1 MNNSMRA
8 ASLPVHWRWPL
19 LALVLLLAAILTL
32 YVHTGLGMVA
42 IWSVSDTYAHGFVV
56 PFISLWLIWRI
67 RHSLAVLV
75 PRPSPSAWIFML
87 GAAGLWLAGDLV
99 AVNAV
104 THLSLVILLVL
115 AVPSILGWSVA
126 WAMAFPLGFLFFAV
140 PIGDFMLPYFME
152 WTADFTVLAL
162 RVSGIPVYRE
172 GLQFIIPSGA
182 WSVVEAC
189 SGIRY
194 MIASVTVGC
203 LFAYLSYSSLTKRFI
218 FVGVAI
224 LVPLVANWMRAYMIV
239 MIGHLSGNELAT
251 GVDHL
256 IYGWVFFGVVILI
269 MLFIGARWADAPMP
283 PSGPVNM
290 APPPAHLQARGKF
303 ITIAT
308 VVALLIVASPHLL
321 ERALAL
327 GANTSP
333 VVLASPVVKV
343 PWQNADTPPSDW
355 APSFKLPSATIHTGY
370 SSQQGE
376 VVGVHL
382 SYYRAQ
388 DYERKLVTSVNVL
401 VSSDNKQWAQVSG
414 SSAVTQLAGQPL
426 TVAAAT
432 LRNQTGGLASSSQRL
447 QVWRF
452 YWVNNRFTASD
463 ALAKIQGALSRIT
476 GQGDDGAI
484 VVIYTPLDPQRTEAD
499 ARAAATAVLQSFMQ
513 SQGSAIEAALKT
525 TRGAP

>member
-8 ASLPVHWRWPL
+8 ASPPLHWRWPL
-19 LALVLLLAAILTL
+19 LALVLLLASILTL
-32 YVHTGLGMVA
+32 YAHTGLGMVA

-56 PFISLWLIWRI
+56 PFISLWLVWRI

-75 PRPSPSAWIFML
+75 PRPSPSAWFLML

-224 LVPLVANWMRAYMIV
+224 LVPLVANWLRAYMIV

-290 APPPAHLQARGKF
+290 APPPAQLQARGGF
-303 ITIAT
+303 ITSAT
-308 VVALLIVASPHLL
+308 VVALLVVASPHLL
-321 ERALAL
+321 ARALAL

-333 VVLASPVVKV
+333 VVLTAPVVNA

-355 APSFKLPSATIHTGY
+355 VPSFKLPSATNHTGY
-370 SSQQGE
+370 RSQQGE
-376 VVGVHL
+376 VVGIHL
-382 SYYRAQ
+382 TYYRAQ

-414 SSAVTQLAGQPL
+414 GSATTQLAGQPL
-426 TVAAAT
+426 AVSAAT
-432 LRNQTGGLASSSQRL
+432 LRNQAGGLAANSQRL

-484 VVIYTPLDPQRTEAD
+484 VVIYTPLDPQLTDAVART
-499 ARAAATAVLQSFMQ
+499 AATAVLQSFMQ
-513 SQGSAIEAALKT
+513 TQGSAIEAALTT

>member
-1 MNNSMRA
+1 MTTSPRA
-8 ASLPVHWRWPL
+8 FDVPNRWRGPL
-19 LALVLLLAAILTL
+19 SGLLVLLVAILTL
-32 YVHTGLGMVA
+32 YSQTARGMVA

-67 RHSLAVLV
+67 RHSLAAYV
-75 PRPSPSAWIFML
+75 PRPSPSAWILML
-87 GAAGLWLAGDLV
+87 GAACLWLAGDLV

-104 THLSLVILLVL
+104 THLSLVLLLVL
-115 AVPSILGWSVA
+115 AVPAILGWSVTL
-126 WAMAFPLGFLFFAV
+126 AMAFPLGFLFFAV
-140 PIGDFMLPYFME
+140 PIGDFMLPQLME
-152 WTADFTVLAL
+152 WTADFTIWAL
-162 RVSGIPVYRE
+162 RLSGIPVYRE

-203 LFAYLSYSSLTKRFI
+203 LFAYLSYSSIKKRLVFL
-218 FVGVAI
+218 GVAI

-269 MLFIGARWADAPMP
+269 MLFIGARWADTPALPAGPLPLVASPEPAPKGR
-283 PSGPVNM
+283 SS
-290 APPPAHLQARGKF
+290 A
-303 ITIAT
+303 IA
-308 VVALLIVASPHLL
+308 VVAGLLIVASPHLL
-321 ERALAL
+321 ERLLAISINTDAVALSEPAIQ
-327 GANTSP
+327 A
-333 VVLASPVVKV
+333 
-343 PWQNADTPPSDW
+343 PWQKATTTPSDW
-355 APSFKLPSATIHTGY
+355 APAFKFSSDTRHLGFTGP
-370 SSQQGE
+370 QGE
-376 VVGVHL
+376 AVGLHL
-382 SYYRAQ
+382 SYYRDQ

-401 VSSDNKQWAQVSG
+401 VTSDDKRWSQVSV
-414 SSAVTQLAGQPL
+414 SSAAAQLAGRPL
-426 TVAAAT
+426 TVATAI
-432 LRNQTGGLASSSQRL
+432 LRNQAGGLAANSQRL

-463 ALAKIQGALSRIT
+463 AMAKIQGALSRIT

-484 VVIYTPLDPQRTEAD
+484 VVIYTPLDPQLNDAD
-499 ARAAATAVLQSFMQ
+499 ARAAATAVLQNFMQ
-513 SQGSAIEAALKT
+513 SQGGAIEAALKT